1 MSNDHDEELAEL
13 TDKLV
18 EGLLNNEELT
28 LLEDQIRDDGDVCEK
43 DLKTLFQ
50 DLINLRYNY
59 TLEMVSKNIANYLL
73 RPKKT
78 PKQAFKDYKKVVFLS
93 KFLLAETQKA
103 VNDEKES
110 FEN

>member
-1 MSNDHDEELAEL
+1 MSHDHDEELAEL

-18 EGLLNNEELT
+18 EGSLNNEELAS
-28 LLEDQIRDDGDVCEK
+28 LEDQIRDYGDVCEK
-43 DLKTLFQ
+43 DLKALFQ

-59 TLEMVSKNIANYLL
+59 TMEMVSKNIASYLL

-78 PKQAFKDYKKVVFLS
+78 PEQALRDYKKVVFLS

-103 VNDEKES
+103 LDDEKEN
-110 FEN
+110 FED

>member
-1 MSNDHDEELAEL
+1 MSKNHDEELEEL

-18 EGLLNNEELT
+18 EGSLDNEDLAS
-28 LLEDQIRDDGDVCEK
+28 LEEQIRDDGDVCEK
-43 DLKTLFQ
+43 DLKALFE
-50 DLINLRYNY
+50 DLISLRYNY

-78 PKQAFKDYKKVVFLS
+78 PEHALRDYKKVGFLS

-103 VNDEKES
+103 LNDEKEN
-110 FEN
+110 FED

>member
-18 EGLLNNEELT
+18 EGSLDNEELAS
-28 LLEDQIRDDGDVCEK
+28 LEEQIQDYGDVCEK
-43 DLKTLFQ
+43 DLKALFQ
-50 DLINLRYNY
+50 DLVNLRYNY

-78 PKQAFKDYKKVVFLS
+78 PEQALKDYKKVVFLS

-103 VNDEKES
+103 INDEKER
-110 FEN
+110 FED